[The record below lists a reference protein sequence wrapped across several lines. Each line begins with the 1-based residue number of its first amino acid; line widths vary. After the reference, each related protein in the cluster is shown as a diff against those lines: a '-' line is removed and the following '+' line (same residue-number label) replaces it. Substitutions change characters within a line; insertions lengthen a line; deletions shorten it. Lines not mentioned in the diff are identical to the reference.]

1 MSARFI
7 FVAAFITVLTACL
20 LRTGP
25 ASTADIASP
34 KLMSISPD
42 RLQRLSAA
50 GLHADDP
57 QLNAHLR
64 ALASSRHGTWLR
76 PAAKIASSRRPGS
89 QTSWS
94 VSLVP
99 PAELL
104 RPDALG
110 PRPVVTS
117 LALIGGVIVNI
128 NGSNLMTS
136 GGAPA
141 VTPNLSISNCGQH
154 PLHELSGGLGG
165 LFTPSSTALYFA
177 GPGVPENE
185 TAQLSTT
192 VDGVTSAPQNLTYPV
207 QILPPPGEAYS
218 VDVDDTS
225 PYYSQPDGLGQGASS
240 FATSGS
246 HISTNFSDPTTTG
259 TDTLGI
265 GTSLVNGWTV
275 TAQIGGVHSY
285 LDAPSDDGSNDVYR
299 SAHIV
304 QQPTSGRLET
314 KVAWNYEGGESIS
327 YQVVWYFSNGPMG
340 TRQVSTMSKQTT
352 CSDEQ

>member
-1 MSARFI
+1 MSVRLI
-7 FVAAFITVLTACL
+7 SVAASIALLAACL
-20 LRTGP
+20 FTAGP
-25 ASTADIASP
+25 AFTADIASP
-34 KLMSISPD
+34 KLTTISPD

-50 GLHADDP
+50 GLRADDP

-225 PYYSQPDGLGQGASS
+225 PYYSQPDGMGQGASS

-314 KVAWNYEGGESIS
+314 KVAWSYEGGESIS